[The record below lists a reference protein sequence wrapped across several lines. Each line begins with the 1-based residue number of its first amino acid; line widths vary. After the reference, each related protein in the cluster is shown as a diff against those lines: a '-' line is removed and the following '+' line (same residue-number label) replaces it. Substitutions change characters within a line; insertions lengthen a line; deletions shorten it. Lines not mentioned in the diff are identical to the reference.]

1 MIAPTSGIPAPEL
14 PAGVR
19 PSGSPPYWKP
29 GEQIWWRYLRPLSRR
44 PDASA
49 AAPIASTPTDSSRLG
64 SAISS
69 VRPMTVVRDDAEGL
83 VAWLAPQTPV
93 LRSVLADGSDL
104 RSIPVSPERFS
115 APRAVKRDVW
125 HGGGILKIAPT
136 GVPWSA
142 WVFWDDD
149 GSHRNWYINLEQV
162 HLRDDKNV
170 YTRDHV
176 LDLVVTPDR
185 QVIWK
190 DEDEL
195 AAALEAGTFTPED
208 AERFEAD
215 ARAVEK
221 LVARWASPFCDGWE
235 NWRPDP
241 SWPIPDLPPGY
252 TADY

>member
-1 MIAPTSGIPAPEL
+1 MSAPTSGTPATDLSPDL
-14 PAGVR
+14 R

-29 GEQIWWRYLRPLSRR
+29 GEQIWWHYLRPRSGR

-49 AAPIASTPTDSSRLG
+49 AAPIASGPTGSSRHG
-64 SAISS
+64 SSAVI
-69 VRPMTVVRDDAEGL
+69 RPVTVVRDDADGL

-93 LRSVLADGSDL
+93 LRPVLADGSDL
-104 RSIPVSPERFS
+104 RSIPVGPERFR

-125 HGGGILKIAPT
+125 HGGGILKVAPT

-142 WVFWDDD
+142 WVFWNAD
-149 GSHRNWYINLEQV
+149 GSHRNWYVNLEQV

-170 YTRDHV
+170 YTQDHT
-176 LDLVVTPDR
+176 LDLVITPDR

-195 AAALEAGTFTPED
+195 AAAIEAGRFTPED
-208 AERFEAD
+208 AARFEAD

-241 SWPIPDLPPGY
+241 SWPVPDLPAGC